1 MAGGVHVP
9 PPGIRL
15 NPLSPAPHPQTG
27 WALELYFRYWVTQ
40 TGQTLREVAGRVEW
54 VRKVHPDQPISQ
66 FENEVLHIIE
76 GQR

>member
-1 MAGGVHVP
+1 MD
-9 PPGIRL
+9 
-15 NPLSPAPHPQTG
+15 
-27 WALELYFRYWVTQ
+27 LYFRYWATQ